1 MTNVEHAFQRMARIG
16 HKPRSD
22 RAENDRAENET
33 ATEYAEQFTAERA
46 AGFHIGSPVEET
58 TIAFVFAIEAARC
71 LCNTSA
77 LDKAP
82 LLLWMAIEALNPP
95 QMGVDPTRPH
105 KPISKLLEQLE
116 RHDM

>member
-16 HKPRSD
+16 YKPRSH
-22 RAENDRAENET
+22 EVESES
-33 ATEYAEQFTAERA
+33 ATGYAERFTTEQA

-58 TIAFVFAIEAARC
+58 TIALVFAIEAARC
-71 LCNTSA
+71 ICNTSA

-82 LLLWMAIEALNPP
+82 LLLWMAIEALHPP
-95 QMGVDPTRPH
+95 QMGEDPRRPH

-116 RHDM
+116 RGCGA